1 MWCARVVRIW
11 SNHWCWRCFGDIV
24 FLIHLLYI
32 FCISKRWRFSIR
44 IISLLEIGLHL
55 KCQLAASGRRRW
67 WFGLSWCIMKPPVIV
82 VAVDDSA
89 DVEAASNSFIMLGRM
104 RGRLKMPGL
113 QALSAVWSL
122 TFVRHDRPVANSTL
136 NRHCSASLQPF
147 RTIEVWFYI
156 CYEGWRIQICDIY
169 LR

>member
-1 MWCARVVRIW
+1 
-11 SNHWCWRCFGDIV
+11 
-24 FLIHLLYI
+24 LYI
-32 FCISKRWRFSIR
+32 FCISKRWGFSIR

-67 WFGLSWCIMKPPVIV
+67 WFGLSCLMKPPVIV

-104 RGRLKMPGL
+104 CGRLKMPGL

-122 TFVRHDRPVANSTL
+122 TFVRHDRPVANFEP
-136 NRHCSASLQPF
+136 SLVSL
-147 RTIEVWFYI
+147 EVWFYI
-156 CYEGWRIQICDIY
+156 CYQGCRIQKCCIY
-169 LR
+169 LC